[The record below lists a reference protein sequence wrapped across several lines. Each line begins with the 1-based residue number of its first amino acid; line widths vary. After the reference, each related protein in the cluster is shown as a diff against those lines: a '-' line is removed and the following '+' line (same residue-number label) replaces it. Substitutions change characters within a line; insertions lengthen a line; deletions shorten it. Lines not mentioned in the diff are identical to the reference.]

1 MNDIRDG
8 LFSEDEWE
16 ALHTEFGLPPRQREV
31 IEHLFRGHS
40 DKQIADH
47 LGVALPT
54 VRSHL
59 RRIYT
64 RFDVQDRTELVLK
77 IFHVYM
83 RSNQHAQEPHVNDD
97 NYIDVI

>member
-1 MNDIRDG
+1 MDDIRDG
-8 LFSEDEWE
+8 LFSEDEWGT
-16 ALHTEFGLPPRQREV
+16 LHTEFDLPPRQREV

-47 LGVALPT
+47 IGVALPT

-59 RRIYT
+59 RRIYA

-77 IFHVYM
+77 IFHVYL
-83 RSNQHAQEPHVNDD
+83 RNNHTAHEPHPSDD
-97 NYIDVI
+97 NTVDVN